1 MRARIATTLILLPAF
16 ALGACVLDSR
26 GESSDPTGDPS
37 HDPTAE
43 DPGAVADPTP
53 PVDPF
58 PVPDALIREW
68 SGCMSLPN
76 FEASNMAPAWSS
88 LAGSAQCTSCHSEG
102 SFGFIATPD
111 EAVFFKAITENR
123 YHLLAYFR
131 VDAAAAKIITNAR
144 GLEAVSDAEVPHA
157 QHPRF
162 DPDQTGGMTALEEF
176 YDLTVARKAAGECD
190 PPRLLD

>member
-26 GESSDPTGDPS
+26 GEAPAPS
-37 HDPTAE
+37 HDPTAQNP
-43 DPGAVADPTP
+43 DPVADPTAP
-53 PVDPF
+53 D
-58 PVPDALIREW
+58 PVPAFETLIREW

-76 FEASNMAPAWSS
+76 FQASNMAPAWSS

-131 VDAAAAKIITNAR
+131 VDVAANKIITNAL
-144 GLEAVSDAEVPHA
+144 GLEAVADAEVPHA
-157 QHPRF
+157 QHPQF

-176 YDLTVARKAAGECD
+176 YDLTVARKSAGECD